1 MNNENEGKIE
11 QGGNPPVSSG
21 FDLLPKQ
28 LAKVFYESK
37 IFKDVQSEAQAIVKI
52 LAGRELGIP
61 PIQAMNVVYIA
72 EGKVGYETKIL
83 LSKLKKSGKY
93 DYAVTFT
100 EKEGKVE
107 SASVEFFRIEKI
119 KGAMTRRSIGVS
131 KFSIYDAA
139 RIGLINRPTY
149 KNYPNLM
156 LFYRAA
162 SNGMTMFC
170 PDILDGI
177 PLIENYVELTENEQE
192 TVVSFKGNNIEIG
205 ERNNG
210 TDEN

>member
-1 MNNENEGKIE
+1 MPFPKEVAKMIE
-11 QGGNPPVSSG
+11 KEREETI
-21 FDLLPKQ
+21 LPKY

-37 IFKDVQSEAQAIVKI
+37 IFKDVQSEAPAIVKI

-93 DYAVTFT
+93 DYKVTFT
-100 EKEGKVE
+100 EKEGKIE
-107 SASVEFFRIEKI
+107 SAEVEFFKL
-119 KGAMTRRSIGVS
+119 KGETQESIGIS

-192 TVVSFKGNNIEIG
+192 TVVSLKGNNIEIG
-205 ERNNG
+205 EINNE
-210 TDEN
+210 TDGK